1 MRIELAEAVADAA
14 ALDQP
19 DFPTAQQFEA
29 FRYLHRTAGTTKR
42 TPQMRARARHAARI
56 LWEAF
61 GPRSH
66 ILWEAFGPRS
76 PHRTRY
82 LTTGEQDMATRQT
95 LNDIARLIDVF
106 RKRVPHEPDEQF
118 RTFLLISIADLE
130 SGMLTLAQHLETPPP
145 GETPEPVES

>member
-29 FRYLHRTAGTTKR
+29 FRYLHRTAGNTKR
-42 TPQMRARARHAARI
+42 TPQMRARARHAAR
-56 LWEAF
+56 
-61 GPRSH
+61 